1 MDHGLLIDFEGI
13 DGAGKS
19 TQAEMTFGY
28 LASRGIP
35 VRLLREPTKG
45 HHGRMIREIL
55 AGRAPRGTPEEE
67 LELFIRDRMEDVRE
81 NIEPALSSGLVV
93 LIDRYYYST
102 MAYQGA
108 LGLDV
113 EMIRTRNESFAP
125 RPDLVLVFLIPVKE
139 GLARIRAKRPKG
151 TDGYEKESF
160 LRKVDEVF
168 RSFKGPNIRFI
179 DSQRPLDEVQ
189 EEVRVLVDS
198 LIREK
203 GYR

>member
-1 MDHGLLIDFEGI
+1 MGRGLLIDFEGI

-19 TQAEMTFGY
+19 TQAEMTFRY
-28 LASRGIP
+28 LSSRGIM

-55 AGRAPRGTPEEE
+55 SGRAPRGTPEEE
-67 LELFIRDRMEDVRE
+67 LELFIRDRMENVKK
-81 NIEPALSSGLVV
+81 NIEPALSSGYIV

-113 EMIRTRNESFAP
+113 EGIRKRNESFAP
-125 RPDLVLVFLIPVKE
+125 RPDLVLIFLIPVEE
-139 GLARIRAKRPKG
+139 GLARIRAERKKG

-160 LRKVDEVF
+160 LRKVDALF
-168 RSFKGPNIRFI
+168 RSFKGPCIRFI
-179 DSQRPLDEVQ
+179 DSQRPLNEVH
-189 EEVRVLVDS
+189 EEVRVTVDS
-198 LIREK
+198 LLREK
-203 GYR
+203 GYC

>member
-1 MDHGLLIDFEGI
+1 MGRGLLIDFEGI

-28 LASRGIP
+28 LSSRGIP

-45 HHGRMIREIL
+45 QHGRMIREIL
-55 AGRAPRGTPEEE
+55 SGRAPRGTPEEE
-67 LELFIRDRMEDVRE
+67 LDLFIRDRMEDVRE

-113 EMIRTRNESFAP
+113 EMIRRRNESFAP
-125 RPDLVLVFLIPVKE
+125 RPDLVLIFLIAVEE
-139 GLARIRAKRPKG
+139 GLARIRAERQKG

-160 LRKVDEVF
+160 LSTVDEIF
-168 RSFKGPNIRFI
+168 RSFNGSNIRFI
-179 DSQRPLDEVQ
+179 DSQRPLNEVQ
-189 EEVRVLVDS
+189 EEVRVHVDS
-198 LIREK
+198 LLREK
-203 GYR
+203 GHC